1 MIIFFRLFLVT
12 ILYHIFLFAHC
23 QIPCGIYSD
32 AMQIIQIEE
41 DLSTIEKA
49 MEMINSLSEKS
60 DPQTLNQ
67 IGRWITAKEQ
77 HAQNIQDLTSEY
89 FLTQRIK
96 TNSENYA
103 EKVVLLH
110 KLLIS
115 AMKCKQSVEK
125 NNVVTSNSILNSFI
139 KLYFDKHGI
148 DHLNKLKE
156 IN

>member
-1 MIIFFRLFLVT
+1 MITFFRLFLVT
-12 ILYHIFLFAHC
+12 ILYHICLFAHC

-32 AMQIIQIEE
+32 AMQIIQIQE

-49 MEMINSLSEKS
+49 MEMINSLSETS
-60 DPQTLNQ
+60 DPQKLNQ

-77 HAQNIQDLTSEY
+77 HAQNIQDLTSKY

-103 EKVVLLH
+103 EKVILLH

-115 AMKCKQSVEK
+115 TMKCKQSVEK
-125 NNVVTSNSILNSFI
+125 NNVYTSNSILSSFI

-148 DHLNKLKE
+148 EHLNKLKK
-156 IN
+156 